1 MRDADII
8 EIIIKKL
15 SVPVGRHLYGV
26 LGSYKVLDRFADKLQ
41 EAKASDGR
49 PFPAP
54 LSVNRGILEA
64 IPDEEFRRLVQDEAK
79 HPEPTA
85 DHVGRAFE
93 SFLRSALQRD
103 GLVVLNSLEMLFA
116 YNTELSAIR
125 TLAADDYRII
135 LLLPGRREGDR
146 VIMFP
151 GSGPIT
157 YALPTNL
164 LPRDNL
170 WQLEE

>member
-8 EIIIKKL
+8 EIMMRKL
-15 SVPVGRHLYGV
+15 SVPVGRHLYGI
-26 LGSYKVLDRFADKLQ
+26 LGSYKALDRFAGKLQ
-41 EAKASDGR
+41 EAKVSEGK
-49 PFPAP
+49 PFPSP

-85 DHVGRAFE
+85 DHVRRAFE
-93 SFLRSALQRD
+93 SFIRTALQRD
-103 GLVVLNSLEMLFA
+103 GLVVLKSLEMLFA
-116 YNTELSAIR
+116 YDTELSALR
-125 TLAADDYRII
+125 TLAADEYRVI
-135 LLLPGRREGDR
+135 LLLPGKREGER

-151 GSGPIT
+151 GTGPTT
-157 YALPTNL
+157 YSLPTNL